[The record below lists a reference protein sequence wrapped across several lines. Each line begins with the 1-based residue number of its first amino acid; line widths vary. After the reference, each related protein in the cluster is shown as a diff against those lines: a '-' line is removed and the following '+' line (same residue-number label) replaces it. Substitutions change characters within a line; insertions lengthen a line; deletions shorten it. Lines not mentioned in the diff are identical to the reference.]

1 MRLPVALLLL
11 LLSFRGAGEEPAAL
25 QGTVVNSVTGE
36 PLDRV
41 QVHLTVR
48 ASDEGLPPPGYGAIA
63 DDHGRFSIS
72 PIPPGT
78 YLVHPERAGFYLTL
92 PRDKSAT
99 APTLELKAGQQ
110 MRDYRLEMA
119 PRAVIS
125 GRVIDE
131 NGEPVG
137 NADVFA
143 DGPGRAVL
151 YFLGIWKSSTDDR
164 GEYRMS
170 LPAGQYRI
178 RTEVPDYSGDEIRTD
193 GTAPMTYP
201 PTWHPNA
208 IDAARAATVELRPGS
223 DIPGI
228 DIQMRPLRLSIGGK
242 VSGAPA
248 GATPTVSIQCLRRG
262 GSVWNDITPEPD
274 GSFSL
279 GRLEPGACHLFAHA
293 SSGGREMRSAI
304 VELNLKDTPVSELD
318 LALKPGTDISGAL
331 EMADKEEAANRAVR
345 LEPLSRI
352 MGRSYTGRTGR
363 DGVFE
368 IKGVAPGRYRVA
380 VAPLPQG
387 GYVKTVLLDGAAAAL
402 GVLDLRAGAGTA
414 QLKIAA
420 GKGAARVSGRVTDDA
435 GRPAALTMA
444 FLAPEGDEKLELEQ
458 NAQAASDGTYS
469 FADLAP
475 GKYRLFARGV
485 TTSVSKE
492 EALAQA
498 ETIELKEG
506 DRITKDLKP
515 IAKGA
520 GDGRKQ

>member
-1 MRLPVALLLL
+1 MRSPARLLLL
-11 LLSFRGAGEEPAAL
+11 LFSFCAVGEAQATL
-25 QGTVVNSVTGE
+25 QGIIVNSVTSE
-36 PLDRV
+36 PLARV

-48 ASDEGLPPPGYGAIA
+48 ALDEGLPPAGYGAVT
-63 DDHGRFSIS
+63 DDAGRFSIS

-78 YLVHPERAGFYLTL
+78 YMVHPERAGFYLAL
-92 PRDKSAT
+92 PQDKNAT
-99 APTLELKAGQQ
+99 VPTLELKLGQQ
-110 MRDYRLEMA
+110 VRDYRLEMA
-119 PRAVIS
+119 PQAVIS
-125 GRVIDE
+125 GRVLDE
-131 NGEPVG
+131 GGEPVV

-143 DGPGRAVL
+143 DGPGQDLL
-151 YFLGIWKSSTDDR
+151 YFLGIWKSSTNDR

-208 IDAARAATVELRPGS
+208 IDVARAPMVDLRPGA

-248 GATPTVSIQCLRRG
+248 GATATVSIQCLRRG
-262 GSVWNDITPEPD
+262 GSTWTDITPEPD

-293 SSGGREMRSAI
+293 SSGGRDMRSAV
-304 VELNLKDTPVSELD
+304 VELNLKDTPILELD
-318 LALKPGTDISGAL
+318 LAIKPGTDISGAL

-345 LEPLSRI
+345 LEPLNKI
-352 MGRSYTGRTGR
+352 MGRSYTGRTGQE
-363 DGVFE
+363 GVFN
-368 IKGVAPGRYRVA
+368 IKGVAPGRYRPV

-387 GYVKTVLLDGAAAAL
+387 GYVKTVLLDGSTAAL
-402 GVLDLRAGAGTA
+402 GVLDLRATAGIA
-414 QLKIAA
+414 QVKLAT
-420 GKGAARVSGRVTDDA
+420 GKGAARLSGRVRDGSGLPVPLA
-435 GRPAALTMA
+435 MA
-444 FLAPEGDEKLELEQ
+444 YLVPEGDEKLELEQ
-458 NAQAASDGTYS
+458 YAQAASDGAYS
-469 FADLAP
+469 FADVAP
-475 GKYRLFARGV
+475 GKYRLFARGA
-485 TTSVSKE
+485 TTSVSAD

-498 ETIELKEG
+498 EAIEVKEG
-506 DRITKDLKP
+506 DRITKDSKL

-520 GDGRKQ
+520 GDGKK